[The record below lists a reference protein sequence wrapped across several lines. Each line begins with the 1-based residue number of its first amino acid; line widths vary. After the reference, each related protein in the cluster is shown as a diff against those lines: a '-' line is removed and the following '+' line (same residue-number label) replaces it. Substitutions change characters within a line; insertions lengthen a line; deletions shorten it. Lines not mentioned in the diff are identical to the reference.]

1 MSFTNAMYWFIRQFE
16 ITGKYNTTSIYKAF
30 TLIFTLIARSK
41 YEVQL
46 HGLYYKVDLN
56 SKNGTRNNCTILDV
70 KAPITIKG
78 LRDLDEMLLIESW
91 ITTMS
96 VKVTDTDE
104 SGNVMR
110 FYPATNS
117 SLCKLL
123 TKEELSRMVEHR
135 YLLVSDPTMWRDIP
149 PVFRFIQTA
158 SFTSDPLC
166 FEVEFQST
174 PQKVNMKC
182 LNPLR
187 SSAKSSIYLSDTKGF
202 ENIILTCTYYWLPV
216 LVSWTLCHVRHALGL
231 WDQSQEDKFSFSHSF
246 LLLISFRNHILD
258 TIIRY

>member
-1 MSFTNAMYWFIRQFE
+1 MRCSYVFQEKTKSCKPLQSRKNCDDDVTSMSFTNAMYWFIRQFE

-30 TLIFTLIARSK
+30 TLIFTLISRSK

-46 HGLYYKVDLN
+46 HGLYYILVDLN

-78 LRDLDEMLLIESW
+78 LRALDEMLLIESW
-91 ITTMS
+91 ITTMT

-110 FYPATNS
+110 FYPVTNS

-135 YLLVSDPTMWRDIP
+135 YLLLSDLTMWRDTP
-149 PVFRFIQTA
+149 SVFRLIQTA

-174 PQKVNMKC
+174 PQNVNMKC
-182 LNPLR
+182 LNPLQ
-187 SSAKSSIYLSDTKGF
+187 SSD
-202 ENIILTCTYYWLPV
+202 
-216 LVSWTLCHVRHALGL
+216 
-231 WDQSQEDKFSFSHSF
+231 
-246 LLLISFRNHILD
+246 RN
-258 TIIRY
+258 

>member
-1 MSFTNAMYWFIRQFE
+1 MRCSYVFQEKTKSCKPLQSRKDCDDDVTSMSFTNAMYWFIRQFE

-30 TLIFTLIARSK
+30 TFIFTHIARSK

-70 KAPITIKG
+70 KALIAIKG

-96 VKVTDTDE
+96 VNVTDTDE
-104 SGNVMR
+104 SRHVMR

-123 TKEELSRMVEHR
+123 TKAELSRMVEHR
-135 YLLVSDPTMWRDIP
+135 YFPLSDPTMWRDTP
-149 PVFRFIQTA
+149 SVLRFIQTA
-158 SFTSDPLC
+158 SFYIR
-166 FEVEFQST
+166 ST
-174 PQKVNMKC
+174 MLWGRIPVN
-182 LNPLR
+182 PT
-187 SSAKSSIYLSDTKGF
+187 KS
-202 ENIILTCTYYWLPV
+202 
-216 LVSWTLCHVRHALGL
+216 
-231 WDQSQEDKFSFSHSF
+231 
-246 LLLISFRNHILD
+246 
-258 TIIRY
+258 